1 MRAADPGRLPA
12 EVDHC
17 AVHQFIR
24 VHGRRP
30 TAEELADGLTG
41 PDRTGAPAPDPARA
55 SQPGALRREVARLI
69 HRL

>member
-24 VHGRRP
+24 IHGRRP
-30 TAEELADGLTG
+30 TTEELVNGLMRPERTEAPTPDG
-41 PDRTGAPAPDPARA
+41 ARA
-55 SQPGALRREVARLI
+55 PLPGALRREVARLI